1 MECKYCGNES
11 MLEMCNDC
19 KNKDL
24 INNCINAI
32 YKDVKWY
39 KEGLGHYD
47 NEGFIIWHFANKWL
61 RLKGLKFNDRKKL
74 KRSIINKYKEVYN
87 EDN

>member
-1 MECKYCGNES
+1 MKCKYCGNQS

-19 KNKDL
+19 KNEDL
-24 INNCINAI
+24 INNCVNAI
-32 YKDVKWY
+32 YKDVEYRAVRLSVDKD
-39 KEGLGHYD
+39 LL
-47 NEGFIIWHFANKWL
+47 IWDFANQWL

>member
-1 MECKYCGNES
+1 MECKYCGNQS

-24 INNCINAI
+24 INNCINAV
-32 YKDVKWY
+32 YKDVEYRADRLSMDKDFW
-39 KEGLGHYD
+39 
-47 NEGFIIWHFANKWL
+47 IWWLANDWL
-61 RLKGLKFNDRKKL
+61 RGKGLKFNDRKKL
-74 KRSIINKYKEVYN
+74 KRSIVKKYKEVYN

>member
-1 MECKYCGNES
+1 MECKYCGNQS

-32 YKDVKWY
+32 YKDVEWRAKRLSID
-39 KEGLGHYD
+39 KDLL
-47 NEGFIIWHFANKWL
+47 IWDFANNWL

>member
-1 MECKYCGNES
+1 MECKYCGNQS

-32 YKDVKWY
+32 YIEVECLANRLSIDRD
-39 KEGLGHYD
+39 LL
-47 NEGFIIWHFANKWL
+47 IWDFANMWL
-61 RLKGLKFNDRKKL
+61 RLEGLKFNDRKKL

-87 EDN
+87 ENN

>member
-1 MECKYCGNES
+1 MECKYCGNQS

-32 YKDVKWY
+32 YILTESNHRIWKD
-39 KEGLGHYD
+39 D
-47 NEGFIIWHFANKWL
+47 NKDLWIGYFANEWL
-61 RLKGLKFNDRKKL
+61 KGRGLKFNDRKKL
-74 KRSIINKYKEVYN
+74 KRSIINKYKEVYSEN
-87 EDN
+87 N